1 MWKKG
6 GIFRKAIIILFLFL
20 IGLSAGGGLNKA
32 FADQDIQ
39 SRLTDW
45 FDKRKSESISEMDE
59 AITAEKKRLM
69 NQLRVELQLE
79 TQRARVLLAQHTAA
93 ETAQSINELQKY
105 AAELAA
111 GIHVSNDAEKAA
123 VSRNMDAA
131 LAEAIALLK
140 GSAVVPKLP
149 DTPKPEL
156 TPDKEETTT
165 ENENPLVQKP
175 DPKPAPTPLPEEKP
189 IEQPSEP
196 DPIVELPES
205 TETK

>member
-6 GIFRKAIIILFLFL
+6 GIFRKAIIILFLLL

-45 FDKRKSESISEMDE
+45 FDKRKSESISEMDV

-79 TQRARVLLAQHTAA
+79 TQRAQVQLAQHTAG
-93 ETAQSINELQKY
+93 ETAQSIKELQKY

-123 VSRNMDAA
+123 VSTNMDAA
-131 LAEAIALLK
+131 LAEAMALLK

-156 TPDKEETTT
+156 TPDKGEATT
-165 ENENPLVQKP
+165 ETGNSPVQKP
-175 DPKPAPTPLPEEKP
+175 DPKPTPVPVPEEKP
-189 IEQPSEP
+189 VEQPSEP
-196 DPIVELPES
+196 DSVVETNET
-205 TETK
+205 TETQ